1 MEFSGLLLS
10 SSSITKTMCR
20 TCLAESQTMY
30 KNIQDL
36 VEHDDI
42 KIKLIDILVF
52 LNVVQVPV
60 QYILNYFLLTLFC
73 LHL

>member
-52 LNVVQVPV
+52 LNVVQV